1 MVNQMLGK
9 GSFKMWGE
17 KKKCGERSNVT
28 GQLNVAAIKIL
39 RRTFKST

>member
-17 KKKCGERSNVT
+17 KKKMWGEVKCYISVKCCSNK
-28 GQLNVAAIKIL
+28 N
-39 RRTFKST
+39 FKENF